1 MAIRFGA
8 GRPAVILNVVLTP
21 DDRVAPAGRGSHA
34 AAAARA
40 PDDTLTGSVTES
52 GLSRTLSLRWF
63 GQTRRAAWAAGITLA
78 AALLFLAYL
87 RQSQRVPVGSDA
99 GSIALQAWDMRH
111 GNLLLHGWAMSDVSF
126 WSTELMQYVLLEAL
140 HGLGPDVIHIG
151 GAMTYTLLV
160 LLTAC
165 AARGRAAGR
174 RGAVRAL
181 LAAVIMLAPAPGA
194 SPTLLLTPD
203 HLGSAVPV
211 LLAWLA
217 AERLPARRARRAGWY
232 APVAVA
238 LLLAWGQ
245 VGDGLILVTG
255 VAPMAV
261 ACGARAWGT
270 ARRRAAPTGPDP
282 GVGPD
287 PGARPGAA
295 ASPWP
300 DVCLVIAAI
309 ASAGLARAAVALIR
323 AGGGFVLKPVATQF
337 AGLPAMPQHLELTAG
352 GLLAIFGARAAGP
365 PSLAGLAVTALH
377 LIGLAAVAVA
387 TAAALRRLPR
397 GGEPAVPGLAL
408 AIVFNVA
415 AYLPTPYV
423 QNLLSTREI
432 SAVLPF
438 GAVLAGRVLAAPL
451 LRARL
456 TAAPAAA
463 GLVFAVALGC
473 HAAGPA
479 VPAQNQSL
487 ASWLAA
493 RHLTAGLSA
502 DYWVANSTTL
512 DAGARI
518 TVRQVSLSN
527 GALVRP
533 LSWGFKPDWYDPVT
547 CYADF
552 LVARGRG
559 PQGWGAAAARAFG
572 PPARALHPG
581 GYTVLVWHK
590 NLLAD
595 IR

>member
-1 MAIRFGA
+1 M
-8 GRPAVILNVVLTP
+8 
-21 DDRVAPAGRGSHA
+21 
-34 AAAARA
+34 
-40 PDDTLTGSVTES
+40 
-52 GLSRTLSLRWF
+52 
-63 GQTRRAAWAAGITLA
+63 
-78 AALLFLAYL
+78 
-87 RQSQRVPVGSDA
+87 GSDA

-160 LLTAC
+160 LLAAC
-165 AARGRAAGR
+165 AARGRATGR
-174 RGAVRAL
+174 EGAVRAL

-217 AERLPARRARRAGWY
+217 AERLPARRARRARWY
-232 APVAVA
+232 ALVAVA

-245 VGDGLILVTG
+245 VADGLILVTG

-261 ACGARAWGT
+261 ACGARAWAT
-270 ARRRAAPTGPDP
+270 ARRRAAPTGRMPALRPDLSA
-282 GVGPD
+282 
-287 PGARPGAA
+287 ARRGAA

-309 ASAGLARAAVALIR
+309 ASAGARARGRGAHP

-387 TAAALRRLPR
+387 TAAALRRLGR

-473 HAAGPA
+473 HAARPA

-518 TVRQVSLSN
+518 TVRQVSLGTGPWCARCPGVSN
-527 GALVRP
+527 PTGTTR
-533 LSWGFKPDWYDPVT
+533 
-547 CYADF
+547 
-552 LVARGRG
+552 
-559 PQGWGAAAARAFG
+559 
-572 PPARALHPG
+572 
-581 GYTVLVWHK
+581 
-590 NLLAD
+590 
-595 IR
+595 

>member
-1 MAIRFGA
+1 
-8 GRPAVILNVVLTP
+8 
-21 DDRVAPAGRGSHA
+21 
-34 AAAARA
+34 
-40 PDDTLTGSVTES
+40 
-52 GLSRTLSLRWF
+52 
-63 GQTRRAAWAAGITLA
+63 
-78 AALLFLAYL
+78 
-87 RQSQRVPVGSDA
+87 
-99 GSIALQAWDMRH
+99 
-111 GNLLLHGWAMSDVSF
+111 
-126 WSTELMQYVLLEAL
+126 
-140 HGLGPDVIHIG
+140 
-151 GAMTYTLLV
+151 
-160 LLTAC
+160 
-165 AARGRAAGR
+165 
-174 RGAVRAL
+174 
-181 LAAVIMLAPAPGA
+181 
-194 SPTLLLTPD
+194 
-203 HLGSAVPV
+203 
-211 LLAWLA
+211 
-217 AERLPARRARRAGWY
+217 
-232 APVAVA
+232 
-238 LLLAWGQ
+238 
-245 VGDGLILVTG
+245 
-255 VAPMAV
+255 
-261 ACGARAWGT
+261 
-270 ARRRAAPTGPDP
+270 
-282 GVGPD
+282 
-287 PGARPGAA
+287 
-295 ASPWP
+295 
-300 DVCLVIAAI
+300 
-309 ASAGLARAAVALIR
+309 
-323 AGGGFVLKPVATQF
+323 VLKPVATQF

-377 LIGLAAVAVA
+377 LIGLAGVAVA
-387 TAAALRRLPR
+387 TAAALRRLGR

-518 TVRQVSLSN
+518 TVRQVSLWH

-533 LSWGFKPDWYDPVT
+533 LSWGFKPGWYDPVT

-559 PQGWGAAAARAFG
+559 PEGWGAAAARAFG

-595 IR
+595 VG